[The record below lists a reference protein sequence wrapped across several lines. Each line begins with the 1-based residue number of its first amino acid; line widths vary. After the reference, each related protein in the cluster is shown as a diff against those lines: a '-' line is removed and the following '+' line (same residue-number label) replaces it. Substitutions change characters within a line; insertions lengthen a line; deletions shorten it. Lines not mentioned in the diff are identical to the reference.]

1 NVKKEKGKG
10 KSEKGKGKS
19 EKGKNSRKGKK
30 GKADKKEEHNGPID
44 WMGWEEMVDTQQED
58 PGLVFIDIYT
68 HWCGPCKLLDKKT
81 FHDQKVASFINEH
94 FHPVK
99 MNAEMKDTIRF
110 RGKNYKN
117 TKPGFE
123 KSSPRQR
130 GKPHELPLKLV
141 DGRLAYPTMV
151 VLDKKMGR
159 VKMIRG
165 YKSPSKLLKALR
177 PLVEE
182 KKE

>member
-1 NVKKEKGKG
+1 
-10 KSEKGKGKS
+10 
-19 EKGKNSRKGKK
+19 
-30 GKADKKEEHNGPID
+30 
-44 WMGWEEMVDTQQED
+44 MGWEEMVEAQEAD

-81 FHDQKVASFINEH
+81 FHDKKVASFINEH

-110 RGKNYKN
+110 RGQNYKN

-151 VLDKKMGR
+151 VLNEKMGR
-159 VKMIRG
+159 AKMIRG

-177 PLVEE
+177 PLVEAQ
-182 KKE
+182 KE